1 MLRSSLLILILAL
14 SASASAEE
22 FSYNYLYLGY
32 GNTDLDTFNLDGDG
46 YTAGATFAF
55 SDKVHGFADYE
66 AAGLDAAGLF
76 PDTDLERYS
85 VGAGYNTS
93 MSDAV
98 SLFARLSYEYFEMQ
112 VNDPLGTV
120 TFDDDGY
127 GFAFGARIAV
137 GSKLELNGI
146 AKYVDYTDSGED
158 SSIEVAALYEVVDAL
173 AVGLSADWSDDISTY
188 TLTARLYFGK

>member
-1 MLRSSLLILILAL
+1 LLLAL
-14 SASASAEE
+14 SAAASAED
-22 FSYNYLYLGY
+22 FSYDYLYLGY
-32 GNTDLDTFNLDGDG
+32 GNTDLDTVNIDGDG
-46 YTAGATFAF
+46 YTAGASLAF

-66 AAGLDAAGLF
+66 TAGLDAAGLF

-85 VGAGYNTS
+85 VGVGYNTS

-98 SLFARLSYEYFEMQ
+98 SMFARLSYDYFEMK
-112 VNDPLGTV
+112 VDDPLFGPV
-120 TFDDDGY
+120 TIDDNGY
-127 GFAFGARIAV
+127 GLAVGVRFAV

-146 AKYVDYTDSGED
+146 AKYVDYTDLGED